1 MIAVVGE
8 ALIDLVHGP
17 DRPMEARCG
26 GANFNLAR
34 TIALLGEPVRLVGR
48 ISRDAFGMQLRHALA
63 GYGVAPEGVV
73 DTDDPTTLALAEVDE
88 HGVPSY
94 SFYFQGT
101 SAPGLEPAEARGA
114 LPPDLA
120 VLHVGALGLAL
131 RPLAD
136 AAEHVVMT
144 AAPGVLVSVDP
155 NVRPAVADDH
165 AYRARLERVLGR
177 ADLVKVSAEDLALL
191 EPGVAAADAAA
202 AMLGRGARAVLLT
215 RGGDGATVINAEGSA
230 EVAAPRVAVVDT
242 IGAGDAFGGAFLA
255 WWRHRGLGI
264 AELSELRLLT
274 DATAFACRV
283 ASKVVSDPFHPEAAV
298 GGLRA
303 EMIT

>member
-63 GYGVAPEGVV
+63 RYGVAPEGVI
-73 DTDDPTTLALAEVDE
+73 DTDDPTTLALAEVDAN
-88 HGVPSY
+88 GVPSY

-101 SAPGLEPAEARGA
+101 SAPGLEPAEARDA
-114 LPPDLA
+114 LPEDLA

-136 AAEHVVMT
+136 AAEHVVTT

-165 AYRARLERVLGR
+165 AYRARLERVLAR

-191 EPGVAAADAAA
+191 EPGVPAVEAAA
-202 AMLGRGARAVLLT
+202 AMLRRGARAVLLT
-215 RGGDGATVINAEGSA
+215 RGGDGATVMNARGMTD
-230 EVAAPRVAVVDT
+230 VATPRVTVIDT

-255 WWRHRGLGI
+255 WWRHRGLGP
-264 AELSELRLLT
+264 ADLSELEALRG
-274 DATAFACRV
+274 ATEFACRV
-283 ASKVVSDPFHPEAAV
+283 ASTVVADPFHPEAAV

-303 EMIT
+303 AMIV

>member
-48 ISRDAFGMQLRHALA
+48 ISRDAFGMQLRQALT
-63 GYGVAPEGVV
+63 GYGVAPDGVV
-73 DTDDPTTLALAEVDE
+73 DTDDPTTLALAEVDA

-101 SAPGLEPAEARGA
+101 SAPGLEPAEARDA

-136 AAEHVVMT
+136 AAEHVVIT
-144 AAPGVLVSVDP
+144 AAPEVLVSVDP

-191 EPGVAAADAAA
+191 EPGVPATDAAA
-202 AMLGRGARAVLLT
+202 AMLRRGARAVLLT
-215 RGGDGATVINAEGSA
+215 RGGDGATVMNAEGSA
-230 EVAAPRVAVVDT
+230 DVAAPRVTVVDT

-255 WWRHRGLGI
+255 WWRYRGLGTT
-264 AELSELRLLT
+264 ELSDLGRLT

-283 ASKVVSDPFHPEAAV
+283 ASTVVSDPFHPEAAV

-303 EMIT
+303 AMIA